1 MTHNQKL
8 LTLSSL
14 MLFNTATFAAP
25 SNEELFQMIL
35 ALKKEVADAKHK
47 EIELQTNLDQT
58 KNELI
63 ATKKQLNEAP
73 KANLSLANKSS
84 SETPKINT
92 SNAKEGFTVSAGT
105 LFMTLDDRN
114 SGNSI
119 NSNSDYEPGFQI
131 ASTYQAKNNWDYAL
145 KFKNFTTSINANSI
159 YGADKSK
166 SQLNIIDLEVGK
178 LFPFSETIE
187 LRMAGGVRSI
197 IGNASNEYTCS
208 APYCFPSYTNTS
220 KFNYWGIGPR
230 ITGTP
235 IWKPFAN
242 DFRIFGN
249 FGASI
254 LMGSSGSSGSNYQ
267 NSERNLILE
276 AGSGVGYVL
285 KTKPYNIDLQTGY
298 QLESW
303 GNNTGSFWGYHG
315 PYANIGVKF

>member
-8 LTLSSL
+8 LTLTSL

-73 KANLSLANKSS
+73 KADLSLANKSS

-105 LFMTLDDRN
+105 LFMTHDDLYFGGDIKN
-114 SGNSI
+114 S
-119 NSNSDYEPGFQI
+119 SDYEPGFQI

-145 KFKNFTTSINANSI
+145 KFKNFTTSINANTI
-159 YGADKSK
+159 YGAYKLK
-166 SQLNIIDLEVGK
+166 YQLNIIDLEVGK

-249 FGASI
+249 FGASFI
-254 LMGSSGSSGSNYQ
+254 MGSSGSNYQ

-276 AGSGVGYVL
+276 AGSGIGYVL

-303 GNNTGSFWGYHG
+303 GNNTGSFSGYHG